1 MKSAVLILTHGRAD
15 NVVTVK
21 TLRQSGYSGE
31 IYIVIDNT
39 DEQEEEYK
47 RIYGANVIVFDKFA
61 AFTKTDTMDNF
72 AGHNVVVFA
81 RNQCHE
87 IARGL
92 GLTHFCVLDDDYTSF
107 EYRYPEDGVLKIK
120 KIKELDEIFSL
131 MYSFLDVS
139 GALSVA
145 MAQGG
150 DFIGGVGNTLTKRK
164 FSRKAMNSWFCR
176 TDRPFQFVGR
186 INEDANTVA
195 LLGSQG
201 GLFFTLTQIMLA
213 QVTTQKNKGGLTD
226 IYLEL
231 GTYVKSF
238 YSVIAMPSA
247 VTVQLMGD
255 KHMRLHHNVSW
266 NNCVPKILSET
277 SKKE

>member
-1 MKSAVLILTHGRAD
+1 MKDAVLILTHGRAN

-21 TLRQSGYSGE
+21 TLRECGYSGE
-31 IYIVIDNT
+31 IYIVIDNL
-39 DEQEEEYK
+39 DKQEEEYK
-47 RIYGANVIVFDKFA
+47 SIYGENVVVFDKLEA
-61 AFTKTDTMDNF
+61 AKGTDTMDNF
-72 AGHNVVVFA
+72 DGHNVVVFA
-81 RNQCHE
+81 RNQCHK
-87 IARGL
+87 IASDL

-107 EYRYPEDGVLKIK
+107 EYRYPEDGALKIK
-120 KIKELDEIFSL
+120 KIRELDEIFAL
-131 MYSFLDVS
+131 MYSFLDTT

-150 DFIGGVGNTLTKRK
+150 DFIGGVGNALTKKK

-186 INEDANTVA
+186 INEDASTVA
-195 LLGSQG
+195 LLGSRG

-213 QVTTQKNKGGLTD
+213 QITTQKNKGGLTD

-238 YSVIAMPSA
+238 YSVMAMPSA
-247 VTVQLMGD
+247 ITVRLMGD
-255 KHMRLHHNVSW
+255 KHMRLHHSVSW
-266 NNCVPKILSET
+266 NNCVPKILSEQL
-277 SKKE
+277 KKA